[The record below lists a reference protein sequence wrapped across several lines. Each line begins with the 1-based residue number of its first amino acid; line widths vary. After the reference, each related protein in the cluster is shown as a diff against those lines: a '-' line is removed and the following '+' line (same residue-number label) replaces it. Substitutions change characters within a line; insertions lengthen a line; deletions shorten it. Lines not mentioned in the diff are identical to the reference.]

1 MIVGCHGCA
10 AELPYDGRGRPPK
23 WCKRCHNENIAAK
36 QRAYYE
42 QNRDEIAAK
51 QRAYYEQNRD
61 EIAAKKRA
69 YYEQNRD
76 EIAAKKRAYREQKL
90 GCSVCGERLR
100 HPSDDGLCGFCAE
113 ELAA

>member
-51 QRAYYEQNRD
+51 
-61 EIAAKKRA
+61 
-69 YYEQNRD
+69 
-76 EIAAKKRAYREQKL
+76 KRAYREQKL